1 MSGALF
7 WAFLCSLHGATEV
20 MAETA
25 GLRSLIQ
32 QPAPN
37 FKLMASM
44 PDDSFQEVELASYR
58 GKKYV
63 VLYTYPADFT
73 FVCASEL
80 VAFSNLKK
88 EFDDRNVEVL
98 GMSIDT
104 EHVHK
109 AWKNTPQDKG
119 GIGPIAHPLLAD
131 VKKEV
136 STAYGCLL
144 DNGLALR
151 AVYIIDKEGIVR
163 SEMKNDLPLGRN
175 VEEVLRILDALQ
187 FHEKSVKDGD
197 ERVCPAG
204 WKKGAKAMKPTT
216 EGVAE
221 YFSSK

>member
-1 MSGALF
+1 MVEVRGTKRA
-7 WAFLCSLHGATEV
+7 LCSLV
-20 MAETA
+20 
-25 GLRSLIQ
+25 Q

-37 FKLMASM
+37 FKLMACM
-44 PDDSFQEVELASYR
+44 PDDSFQEVELSSFK
-58 GKKYV
+58 GKKDV

-80 VAFSNLKK
+80 VTFTKLQA
-88 EFDDRNVEVL
+88 EFDARNVQVL
-98 GMSIDT
+98 GMSVDT

-109 AWKNTPQDKG
+109 AWKNTPKEKG
-119 GIGPIAHPLLAD
+119 GIGPMSHPLLSD

-136 STAYGCLL
+136 CEAYGCLL

-151 AVYIIDKEGIVR
+151 AVYIIDKAGNVR

-187 FHEKSVKDGD
+187 FHEKSVAEGNPM
-197 ERVCPAG
+197 VCPAM

-221 YFSSK
+221 YFKEN